1 MATRTFTVFQDTP
14 SSSDSTS
21 RAASKPVRASSR
33 ILSRSAS
40 TSKSNLPAASE
51 NAVAIDKENL
61 NPLTGLRA
69 STTALNGEKKRKTTV
84 LATKAHA
91 TTVGKK
97 ALKPQAS
104 IVAEPDTKKRKTA
117 TGALK
122 SKPATTSKKESSVLK
137 PTASSAR
144 KSKRTSPSSRK
155 PPVLPKVVEE
165 TTTGISDSVIQV
177 QELSQAAIDSRCYD
191 LTVTPL
197 ADVSEAY
204 EASVFSGKTLRKSDE
219 SLFRIVKEASAEPE
233 LRDYFTLDTFTT
245 LASSRRTLI
254 SEEPEEKKS
263 TATTFSTP
271 ERAKLYASFTF
282 SSPSP
287 SSKRFRDVYGS
298 RPDSPTRSGT
308 RATSVFSFEDDGAFM
323 VLHS

>member
-14 SSSDSTS
+14 CSSDSTS
-21 RAASKPVRASSR
+21 RAAPKPVRASSR

-122 SKPATTSKKESSVLK
+122 SKSATTSKKESSVLK

-144 KSKRTSPSSRK
+144 KSKRASPSSRK
-155 PPVLPKVVEE
+155 PPALPKVVEE
-165 TTTGISDSVIQV
+165 TTTGISDAVMQV

-191 LTVTPL
+191 LTVNAP
-197 ADVSEAY
+197 
-204 EASVFSGKTLRKSDE
+204 GRRSDE

-298 RPDSPTRSGT
+298 RPDSPTRSST
-308 RATSVFSFEDDGAFM
+308 RATSVFSFEDDGAFT